1 VAATANLLLSAHSK
15 RPDGTDQPDAAP
27 VVGRAHGPYRPR
39 TPIRS
44 EAPAVLGVAP
54 LLAAVPG
61 PGPAPDDSGA
71 FSAETAETEPPL
83 TSEPPLADAAPL
95 TSEPPLADAAPLTS
109 EPTATGTAAGT
120 DPSVE

>member
-1 VAATANLLLSAHSK
+1 MAATAHLLPSTLSK
-15 RPDGTDQPDAAP
+15 RPDGTGHRDTASAADRRR
-27 VVGRAHGPYRPR
+27 GAYRPAPR
-39 TPIRS
+39 YRP
-44 EAPAVLGVAP
+44 EAPAVIGVAP
-54 LLAAVPG
+54 LLTAVPE

-71 FSAETAETEPPL
+71 FSAETAETEAPL

>member
-1 VAATANLLLSAHSK
+1 MAATANLLRSTLSK
-15 RPDGTDQPDAAP
+15 RPDGTDRPDAAP
-27 VVGRAHGPYRPR
+27 AADGTYRPVPR
-39 TPIRS
+39 YTP
-44 EAPAVLGVAP
+44 EAPAVIGVRGP
-54 LLAAVPG
+54 LLAAVPE

-71 FSAETAETEPPL
+71 FSAESAESEPPL
-83 TSEPPLADAAPL
+83 TSEPPMADAAPL